1 MQSVKPSN
9 RLSALS
15 AQSEDFGRGAH
26 QIVVMDSLCRSW
38 PNSVRLTDHL
48 GNIVN

>member
-15 AQSEDFGRGAH
+15 AQSEGFGRGAH
-26 QIVVMDSLCRSW
+26 QIVVMDSLCVAHG
-38 PNSVRLTDHL
+38 PTQL
-48 GNIVN
+48 G